1 MENKIKITSFENGI
15 VIKISGE
22 LDSSKV
28 KEYRDSIHYYMRTL
42 GPSYLVWDF
51 SCLTFLDSSG
61 VGLILRRYNEIER
74 INGKMGLVG
83 LNSYSRKILG
93 ISGLFSLMREY
104 RSIKEFI
111 SEERIYL
118 WLMKWNW
125 SLKQLLLMNF

>member
-61 VGLILRRYNEIER
+61 VGLILGRYNEIER

>member
-28 KEYRDSIHYYMRTL
+28 KEYRDSIHYYMSTL

-61 VGLILRRYNEIER
+61 VGLILGRYNEIER